1 MLATYMPRMRNNN
14 MEIRIAKDYENSYD
28 DGPQLKVF
36 PPVEE
41 KNWFKAPPDI
51 NSPFKLIAMNSIY

>member
-1 MLATYMPRMRNNN
+1 M
-14 MEIRIAKDYENSYD
+14 IAKDYDNGYD

-41 KNWFKAPPDI
+41 KNLFKGPPAI
-51 NSPFKLIAMNSIY
+51 NTPFKLIAMNSIY

>member
-1 MLATYMPRMRNNN
+1 M
-14 MEIRIAKDYENSYD
+14 IAKDYDNSYE

-41 KNWFKAPPDI
+41 KNDLKRLQI
-51 NSPFKLIAMNSIY
+51 

>member
-1 MLATYMPRMRNNN
+1 M
-14 MEIRIAKDYENSYD
+14 IAKDYDNSYD

-41 KNWFKAPPDI
+41 KSWFKAPPDI
-51 NSPFKLIAMNSIY
+51 NTPFKLIAMNSIY